1 LIHES
6 TAGLQASNMNKKN
19 WSTQGERGNIFALK
33 LIAWIAMHLG
43 RRVSRWVL
51 IPVVAYFFLSSPQ
64 ARSASRKFLSKIH
77 GQASGPLAVYRHLY
91 VFAAVTLDRIYLL
104 NGRLDLFDIQI
115 LDGNSKAFDT
125 ASSGIG
131 MFLMGAHMGSFE
143 SVRSIARHHPALKM
157 VLLMYEENAQNIKQL
172 LKAINPDA
180 QQDIIALGR
189 PGAMLEVKEKLAQGA
204 LIGVLADRSFED
216 SGNTDVN
223 FLGTKAALPLGP
235 FRMAA
240 MLRHPVYF
248 MVGIYQGGRKY
259 NIHIESIMDF
269 SDPKIDR
276 EQAAQLAMARYVE
289 LLEKYCRLA
298 PYNWFNFFDFWQENS
313 NPS

>member
-1 LIHES
+1 
-6 TAGLQASNMNKKN
+6 MDKKN
-19 WSTQGERGNIFALK
+19 WSIQGERGNIVALK
-33 LIAWIAMHLG
+33 LIAWIALHLG
-43 RRVSRWVL
+43 RHVSRWVL
-51 IPVVAYFFLSSPQ
+51 IPTVAYFFLSSPK
-64 ARSASRKFLSKIH
+64 ARNASRKFLSKIP
-77 GQASGPLAVYRHLY
+77 GQASGPIAVYRHLY
-91 VFAAVTLDRIYLL
+91 IFAAVTLDRIYLL
-104 NGRLDLFDIQI
+104 NGRLDIFEIQI
-115 LDGNSKAFDT
+115 QDGNGKAFDT
-125 ASSGIG
+125 ASSGVG

-189 PGAMLEVKEKLAQGA
+189 PGAMLEVREKLSQGA
-204 LIGVLADRSFED
+204 LIGVLADRSFEA
-216 SGNTDVN
+216 SGNTPVN
-223 FLGTKAALPLGP
+223 FLGEKTLLPLGP

-240 MLRHPVYF
+240 MLKHPVYF

-259 NIHIESIMDF
+259 SIHIDLIMDF

-276 EQAAQLAMARYVE
+276 EQAIHLAMTKYVD
-289 LLEKYCRLA
+289 LLEKYCLLA

>member
-1 LIHES
+1 MDRHASWQTRVTVGSYSCRGLFLSIL
-6 TAGLQASNMNKKN
+6 TASAERLKK
-19 WSTQGERGNIFALK
+19 
-33 LIAWIAMHLG
+33 
-43 RRVSRWVL
+43 
-51 IPVVAYFFLSSPQ
+51 IPVKNTWTSKWPACCIPALVCFCCGYF
-64 ARSASRKFLSKIH
+64 
-77 GQASGPLAVYRHLY
+77 GQ
-91 VFAAVTLDRIYLL
+91 
-104 NGRLDLFDIQI
+104 DLFVEWPA
-115 LDGNSKAFDT
+115 GF
-125 ASSGIG
+125 IG

-240 MLRHPVYF
+240 MLRHPIYF

-259 NIHIESIMDF
+259 NIHIEAIMDF

>member
-1 LIHES
+1 
-6 TAGLQASNMNKKN
+6 MNKKN
-19 WSTQGERGNIFALK
+19 WSAEGERGNTFALK

-51 IPVVAYFFLSSPQ
+51 IPTVAYFFLSSPQ
-64 ARSASRKFLSKIH
+64 ARSASRKFLSKIP
-77 GQASGPLAVYRHLY
+77 GQASGPLSVYRHLY
-91 VFAAVTLDRIYLL
+91 VFAVVTLDRIYLL

-115 LDGNSKAFDT
+115 QDGDSKAFDT

-157 VLLMYEENAQNIKQL
+157 VLLMYEENAQNIKKL

-189 PGAMLEVKEKLAQGA
+189 PGAMLEVRAKLSQGA

-216 SGNTDVN
+216 SGNTPVK
-223 FLGTKAALPLGP
+223 FLGEQTMLPLGP

-248 MVGIYQGGRKY
+248 MVGIYQGGHRY
-259 NIHIESIMDF
+259 SIHIESIMDF
-269 SDPKIDR
+269 SDPNIDR
-276 EQAAQLAMARYVE
+276 EQATHLALTRYVD
-289 LLEKYCRLA
+289 LLEKYCLLA
-298 PYNWFNFFDFWQENS
+298 PYNWFNFFDFWQENLS
-313 NPS
+313 PS

>member
-1 LIHES
+1 MIHES
-6 TAGLQASNMNKKN
+6 STGLLTSDMAKKN
-19 WSTQGERGNIFALK
+19 WNTQGERGNTVALK
-33 LIAWIAMHLG
+33 LIAWIAIHLG

-51 IPVVAYFFLSSPQ
+51 IPTVAYFFLSSPQ
-64 ARSASRKFLSKIH
+64 ARSASRKFLSKIP

-91 VFAAVTLDRIYLL
+91 VFAAVTLDRIYWL
-104 NGRLDLFDIQI
+104 NGKLELFDIQI
-115 LDGNSKAFDT
+115 QDGDSKAFDT
-125 ASSGIG
+125 ASSGVG

-189 PGAMLEVKEKLAQGA
+189 PGAMLEVREKLSQGA

-216 SGNTDVN
+216 SGNTPVK
-223 FLGTKAALPLGP
+223 FLGEQAVLPLGP

-240 MLRHPVYF
+240 MLKHPVYF
-248 MVGIYQGGRKY
+248 MVGIYQGGSKY
-259 NIHIESIMDF
+259 SIHIESIMDF

-276 EQAAQLAMARYVE
+276 EQATQLAMTRYVE
-289 LLEKYCRLA
+289 LLEKHCLLA
-298 PYNWFNFFDFWQENS
+298 PYNWFNFFDFWQETPTS
-313 NPS
+313 

>member
-1 LIHES
+1 
-6 TAGLQASNMNKKN
+6 MVKKN

-43 RRVSRWVL
+43 RRVSRWIL
-51 IPVVAYFFLSSPQ
+51 IPTVAYFLLSSPL
-64 ARSASRKFLSKIH
+64 ARSASRKFLLKIP
-77 GQASGPLAVYRHLY
+77 GQASGLLAVYRHLY

-115 LDGNSKAFDT
+115 QDGNSKAFDT
-125 ASSGIG
+125 ASSGVG

-189 PGAMLEVKEKLAQGA
+189 PGAMLEVREKLGQGA

-216 SGNTDVN
+216 SGNMPVK
-223 FLGTKAALPLGP
+223 FLGEQANLPLGP

-240 MLRHPVYF
+240 MLKHPVYF
-248 MVGIYQGGRKY
+248 MVGIYEGGRKY
-259 NIHIESIMDF
+259 SIHIDSIMDF
-269 SDPKIDR
+269 SDPNIDR
-276 EQAAQLAMARYVE
+276 EQATHLAMTRYVD
-289 LLEKYCRLA
+289 LLEKYSLLA
-298 PYNWFNFFDFWQENS
+298 PYNWFNFFDFWQGNS
-313 NPS
+313 DSS

>member
-1 LIHES
+1 
-6 TAGLQASNMNKKN
+6 MNKKN
-19 WSTQGERGNIFALK
+19 WSAEGERGNTFALK

-51 IPVVAYFFLSSPQ
+51 IPTVAYFFLSSPQ
-64 ARSASRKFLSKIH
+64 ARSASRKFLSKIP
-77 GQASGPLAVYRHLY
+77 GQASGPLSVYRHLY
-91 VFAAVTLDRIYLL
+91 VFAVVTLDRIYLL

-115 LDGNSKAFDT
+115 QDGNSKAFDT

-157 VLLMYEENAQNIKQL
+157 VLLMYEENAQNIKKL

-189 PGAMLEVKEKLAQGA
+189 PGAMLEVREKLNQGA

-216 SGNTDVN
+216 SGNTPVK
-223 FLGTKAALPLGP
+223 FLGEQTMLPLGP

-248 MVGIYQGGRKY
+248 MVGIYQGGHRY
-259 NIHIESIMDF
+259 SIHIESIMDF
-269 SDPKIDR
+269 SDPDIDR
-276 EQAAQLAMARYVE
+276 EQATHLALTRYVD
-289 LLEKYCRLA
+289 LLEKYCLLA

-313 NPS
+313 SPS

>member
-1 LIHES
+1 
-6 TAGLQASNMNKKN
+6 MNKKN
-19 WSTQGERGNIFALK
+19 WNTQGERGSIFALK

-51 IPVVAYFFLSSPQ
+51 IPTVAYFFLSSPQ
-64 ARSASRKFLSKIH
+64 ARNASKNFLSKIP
-77 GQASGPLAVYRHLY
+77 GQSYGALAVYQHLY

-104 NGRLDLFDIQI
+104 NGRLELFDIQI
-115 LDGNSKAFDT
+115 QDGNSQAFDT
-125 ASSGIG
+125 ASSGVG

-172 LKAINPDA
+172 LKAINPEA

-189 PGAMLEVKEKLAQGA
+189 PGAMLEVKEKLSQGA
-204 LIGVLADRSFED
+204 LIGVLADRSFEN
-216 SGNTDVN
+216 SGNMKVN
-223 FLGTKAALPLGP
+223 FLGTEASMPLGP

-240 MLRHPVYF
+240 MLKHPVYF
-248 MVGIYQGGRKY
+248 MVGIYQGGSKY
-259 NIHIESIMDF
+259 QIHIESIMDF
-269 SDPKIDR
+269 SDPKVDR
-276 EQAAQLAMARYVE
+276 EQAAHLAMTRYVD
-289 LLEKYCRLA
+289 LLEKYCLLA